1 MKPFVLRIVPVG
13 LVLVAFL
20 GMPLISVAQ
29 PSSDQQRVN
38 LDRRDLVS
46 SEQINRNG
54 LRLEVGGKPVEVTSL
69 RLARN
74 PSQTCHLHVPK
85 FVQLLG
91 RDSGFQQ
98 ALRQAET
105 RAIVET
111 KIRLESKVVFDRL
124 GNPEIVC
131 EGPGNSCVATVVV
144 VTNLEGLF
152 EGPGGGRPQ
161 PQLR

>member
-1 MKPFVLRIVPVG
+1 MKSSFLRSVPVG

-20 GMPLISVAQ
+20 GMPLTSLAQ
-29 PSSDQQRVN
+29 PSSDQQRFDV
-38 LDRRDLVS
+38 DRRDLVS

-54 LRLEVGGKPVEVTSL
+54 LRLEVRGKPVEVTSL

-91 RDSGFQQ
+91 RDSGFQR

-105 RAIVET
+105 QEGGTAEV
-111 KIRLESKVVFDRL
+111 KIQLKAHASGGEVHCYD
-124 GNPEIVC
+124 
-131 EGPGNSCVATVVV
+131 PGNSCVATVVV
-144 VTNLEGLF
+144 NKPEAVF
-152 EGPGGGRPQ
+152 EGPGGRRPQ
-161 PQLR
+161 PPLR